1 MTTKQETVAAEQ
13 AISTVLVTRRMAS
26 MSGRLLPP
34 PPRRRPADEEDDDE
48 VAAGWVSARAPPG
61 IAHRRRRRSR
71 TDRTDSPRLASPRAR
86 RRRPAVRGGEE
97 RSCIWEKYFRLVLL
111 AASGLTER
119 RPARLREDFLNRNG
133 AQSWGERR
141 ERW

>member
-1 MTTKQETVAAEQ
+1 
-13 AISTVLVTRRMAS
+13 

-34 PPRRRPADEEDDDE
+34 PPRRRPADEEEEDDE

-61 IAHRRRRRSR
+61 MAHRRRR
-71 TDRTDSPRLASPRAR
+71 TDRTDPRLASPRAR

-97 RSCIWEKYFRLVLL
+97 RSCIWENYFRLVLL